1 MAQKKNTT
9 LILLLFLLGIFM
21 GAIDN
26 GIVSPARE
34 IIQNSFD
41 VSKGVGAWMITIYTL
56 VYAVSMPISSKL
68 SDILGRKK
76 MYIFGI
82 AVFGMGSALCGF
94 SNFYGDFT
102 FLLIARVIQA
112 IGAGGILPIATTV
125 IGQSFPPEKRGTA
138 LGLVGAVYGVA
149 TIVGPTIGSTIIDI
163 AGQDHWGFIFFIN
176 VPICIVTLFLS
187 RAMEESK
194 KTVDNKLDIPGALVL
209 GTMIA
214 SLLYA
219 LTNLDF
225 FAVAD
230 SLQQKNVF
238 PFLLAFLV
246 LIPVFIFVE
255 KRAKDPVLSIKYF
268 KNREIVTIFII
279 AFVVGTG
286 MMGMV
291 YMPQFAEN
299 TLKLKSGSGGYLVTL
314 LALFSGVASPLS
326 GKLLDKKGAKL
337 VLIIGFSCTV
347 TGTLVL
353 GLIAANSCTFITV
366 LFGIAFMGFGVG
378 FTMGPPLN
386 YLILGAVKEEEGAT
400 AMATMSLIRSIGVT
414 ISPGFMI
421 GFIVEASK
429 NLQSELMKTLQDG
442 FEKAGGGDMFMTLAA
457 GDGKSSGANPF
468 ASLQNADVTTIVSQ
482 LTDIFKQLLPE
493 KAQPYVLPVL
503 KDMSLEIEQTFQS
516 VLNQGYTHMFI
527 ASAVIAGI
535 GIIVSFTLKNKQK
548 VA

>member
-1 MAQKKNTT
+1 
-9 LILLLFLLGIFM
+9 
-21 GAIDN
+21 
-26 GIVSPARE
+26 
-34 IIQNSFD
+34 
-41 VSKGVGAWMITIYTL
+41 MITIYTL

-94 SNFYGDFT
+94 SNFYGNFT

-138 LGLVGAVYGVA
+138 LGMVGAVYGVA
-149 TIVGPTIGSTIIDI
+149 TIVGPTLGSTIIDI
-163 AGQDHWGFIFFIN
+163 AGQGHWGFIFFIN

-194 KTVDNKLDIPGALVL
+194 KTVVNKLDVPGALIL

-230 SLQQKNVF
+230 SLQQQNVF

-255 KRAKDPVLSIKYF
+255 KRAEDPVLSIKYF

-279 AFVVGTG
+279 AFVVGIG

-337 VLIIGFSCTV
+337 VLILGFSCTV
-347 TGTLVL
+347 AGTLVL
-353 GLIAANSCTFITV
+353 GLIAAKSCTFITV
-366 LFGIAFMGFGVG
+366 LIGIAFMGFGVG

-429 NLQSELMKTLQDG
+429 NLQSELMKTLQNG
-442 FEKAGGGDMFMTLAA
+442 FEKAGGGDMFTTLAA

-468 ASLQNADVTTIVSQ
+468 AALQNADVTTIVGQ

-493 KAQPYVLPVL
+493 KAQPYVLPVV
-503 KDMSLEIEQTFQS
+503 KDMSSEIEQTFQS
-516 VLNQGYTHMFI
+516 VLNQGYTQMFI

-535 GIIVSFTLKNKQK
+535 GFAVSFTLKNNKK
-548 VA
+548 TA